1 MADNFLRQVY
11 VAISSLP
18 EWKMSGGDAGAST
31 VKLFGDGSFDQLRIK
46 FTLHKQQPDAA
57 IPSSIQIYNLSKELR
72 GELSKVSGAKVKVSA
87 GWANAPV
94 VEVFTGSMLYAT
106 HQREGAD
113 IITSL
118 FVLSGWGSAHQA
130 ACIKTSAQD
139 ATVKDLVLEIL
150 NDPGLPGITVDPK
163 NIVIADQSFGN
174 QGWTF
179 AGSVRDALNKL
190 SSIYGFSWWIDQ
202 NVFYASDDTAG
213 ALPGGEVVISSKE
226 GNLLRAEPML
236 SLAPDRNQQYGI
248 TITSLFEPRLKAGFS
263 VKLESELNPQLNR
276 SYTILNLTHV
286 GDTHSD
292 AWISQVEALMYGV
305 V

>member
-11 VAISSLP
+11 VEISSLP
-18 EWKMSGGDAGAST
+18 EWQMSGGGAGDST
-31 VKLFGDGSFDQLRIK
+31 VKLFGNGSFDQLRIK
-46 FTLHKQQPDAA
+46 FTLHKQMPDAA

-72 GELSKVSGAKVKVSA
+72 GELSKVSGAKVRVSA

-113 IITSL
+113 IITTL
-118 FVLSGWGSAHQA
+118 FVLSGWGSSHQNS
-130 ACIKTSAQD
+130 CTKTSAAGTSIRD
-139 ATVKDLVLEIL
+139 MLLNIL
-150 NDPGLPGITVDPK
+150 NDPGLPGITVDSK
-163 NIVIADQSFGN
+163 NIVISDKCVGN
-174 QGWTF
+174 QGWTY
-179 AGSVRDALNKL
+179 AGSVRDALNEL
-190 SSIYGFSWWIDQ
+190 SRRYGFSWWIDQ
-202 NVFYASDDTAG
+202 NVFYASDDSAG
-213 ALPGGEVVISSKE
+213 ALPGGEVTISSKN

-292 AWISQVEALMYGV
+292 AWVSQVEALLYGV